1 MHKSAWAC
9 CALLLAATPMTAA
22 IAQTP
27 SSAAVSTRFQ
37 AQDLFNL
44 EVASDPQISPDGSRI
59 AYVRQTADIMTDR
72 MRPSIW
78 LIDVRTGRHTPL
90 VAGAGSH
97 TQPRWSPDGTRLSYI
112 STGEGGGAQL
122 FVRWMDTGQAVRVT
136 GLPNTP
142 SGVSWSPDGTRLAYS
157 MLVPGEAPK
166 IGTPL
171 TKPEG
176 AQWAPPLEIIDTV
189 TYRADGQGYL
199 KPGYRHVFVVPADG
213 GGARQLTQGAFHHGG
228 ELSWSPDSATLYLSA
243 NRNPDWQREAA
254 NSEIFA
260 LDVRSG
266 VLTALTDRNGPDQS
280 PAVSPDGRR
289 IAYVG
294 YDDRRMGYHNARLYV
309 MDRDGAN
316 RRVLTEGLD
325 RSVQSP
331 VWSKDGR
338 SILFAY
344 EDHGAITV
352 GRATL
357 DGAVSTVI
365 QGLSGDDIGRPYA
378 GGDFSVA
385 DDGAVAFTR
394 GDSQRPADIHL
405 LRQGRQTQL
414 TRLNADYLS
423 GKTLGAVQ
431 RLEVASSHDGQAVES
446 WLTLPAGYVEGQK
459 YPLILEI
466 HGGPFAA
473 YGPHFA
479 TDNQLFAAAG
489 YAVLSVNPRGSTSY
503 GDAFANL
510 IHHNYPGND
519 YEDLISSV
527 DAVIGRGVADP
538 DRLFVTGGSGGG
550 VLTSWIVG
558 KTDRFKAAVVQK
570 PVIDWSSFVL
580 TADNPAFFARYWFG
594 EYPWENPEAYWRRS
608 PLSLVGHVKTPTM
621 VVVGDED
628 YRTPVSESEQYY
640 TALQLRGVPSAL
652 VKIPGVGHGLAV
664 RPSQNAARINAI
676 LTWFDRYKTGAAAQ
690 TATQAAR

>member
-1 MHKSAWAC
+1 MSKSVWAC
-9 CALLLAATPMTAA
+9 CALILMATPAL
-22 IAQTP
+22 AQP
-27 SSAAVSTRFQ
+27 VPLASESARFQ
-37 AQDLFNL
+37 PQDLFGL

-59 AYVRQTADIMTDR
+59 VYVRQTADIMTDR
-72 MRPSIW
+72 MRPAIW
-78 LIDVRTGRHTPL
+78 LIDVRTGQQTPL

-97 TQPRWSPDGTRLSYI
+97 SQPRWSPDGTRVAYI
-112 STGEGGGAQL
+112 STAEGGGAQL
-122 FVRWMDTGQAVRVT
+122 YVRWIGSGQSVRVT
-136 GLPNTP
+136 SLPNTP
-142 SGVSWSPDGTRLAYS
+142 TGISWSPDGTKLAYS
-157 MLVPGEAPK
+157 VLVAGQAPK
-166 IGTPL
+166 LGTPL

-176 AQWAPPLEIIDTV
+176 AQWAPPLEVIDSV

-199 KPGYRHVFVVPADG
+199 KPGYSQVFVAPADG
-213 GGARQLTQGAFHHGG
+213 GGARQLTQGDFNHGG
-228 ELSWSPDSATLYLSA
+228 DLSWSPDSTTLYLSA
-243 NRNPDWQREAA
+243 NRGADWQREAA
-254 NSEIFA
+254 NSEVYA

-266 VLTALTDRNGPDQS
+266 ALTALTDRLGPDQS
-280 PAVSPDGRR
+280 PVVSPDGRR
-289 IAYVG
+289 IAYLG
-294 YDDRRMGYHNARLYV
+294 YDDKRMGYHNTRLYV
-309 MDRDGAN
+309 MDRDGSN
-316 RRVLTEGLD
+316 RRVLTPNLD

-338 SILFAY
+338 SILISY
-344 EDHGAITV
+344 DDHGATTV
-352 GRATL
+352 ARVAL
-357 DGAVSTVI
+357 DGAVSTVV
-365 QGLSGDDIGRPYA
+365 QGLSGADIGRPYS

-385 DDGAVAFTR
+385 DDGSVAFTR
-394 GDSQRPADIHL
+394 GDALRPADVHV

-414 TRLNADYLS
+414 TRLNADYLA

-431 RLEVASSHDGQAVES
+431 RLEVASSHDGRAVES
-446 WLTLPAGYVEGQK
+446 WLTLPAGYVEGQR

-503 GDAFANL
+503 GDEFANL
-510 IHHNYPGND
+510 IHHDYPGHD
-519 YEDLISSV
+519 YDDLISSV
-527 DAVIGRGVADP
+527 DAVIARGVADP

-558 KTDRFKAAVVQK
+558 KTDRFKAAAVQK
-570 PVIDWSSFVL
+570 PVIDWASFVL

-608 PLSLVGHVKTPTM
+608 PLSLVGNVKTPTM

-640 TALQLRGVPSAL
+640 AALQLRGVPTAL
-652 VKIPGVGHGLAV
+652 VKIPGVGHSLAV
-664 RPSQNAARINAI
+664 RPSQNAARVSAI
-676 LTWFDRYKTGAAAQ
+676 LTWFDRYKTGAP
-690 TATQAAR
+690 TAPQVTASQP